1 MKKRSSPSR
10 RDKLVL
16 AATELFRR
24 DGYSGTSVSDICD
37 WAGVTKGAFFH
48 HFASKEEL
56 AEASL
61 ELWDHNVAA
70 MEAAAPFQSVA
81 SGKDK
86 VAAYM
91 DFFIELFSRPDL
103 IKSCLVGTTV
113 QEVAETNPALRQA
126 SQRCFDHAEARFA
139 AIMSNASPDVDSFA
153 LARLWMAT
161 VQGSLLLYKASG
173 DESVIPDNLK
183 HVRKYILD
191 HF

>member
-1 MKKRSSPSR
+1 MKERSSPSR

-24 DGYSGTSVSDICD
+24 DGYSATSVNDICE

-61 ELWDHNVAA
+61 DLWDQNVVA
-70 MEAAAPFQSVA
+70 MEATAPFQSVTE
-81 SGKDK
+81 GKDK

-91 DFFIELFSRPDL
+91 DFSIGLFSRPDL

-113 QEVAETNPALRQA
+113 QEVAETNPVLRQA
-126 SQRCFDHAEARFA
+126 SQRCFDHAEGRFG
-139 AIMSNASPDVDSFA
+139 AIMSAASPDVDSIA

-173 DESVIPDNLK
+173 DESVIFSNLK